1 MANYNKVILVGNLT
15 RDPQLSYLPS
25 QTPVCEF
32 GLAINHRW
40 RGQDGEQREDTCF
53 IDCRIFGKQAE
64 TFNQYMAKGRSVLV
78 EGRLQLDRWEDKDG
92 QKRSKHRIFVQ
103 SFQFLGQG
111 GGQGKAAPQ
120 QSRQP
125 QAQSGPPPQQQ
136 GQYDDYGGGGN
147 VPPQQDEPAPP
158 QGDDIPF

>member
-15 RDPQLSYLPS
+15 RDPQLRYLPS

-32 GLAINHRW
+32 GLAVNRRW
-40 RGQDGEQREDTCF
+40 RSQDGEQREDTCF
-53 IDCRIFGKQAE
+53 IDCQVFGKQAE
-64 TFNQYMAKGRSVLV
+64 TFNQYMKKGQPVLV
-78 EGRLQLDRWEDKDG
+78 EGRLQLDRWESQDG

-111 GGQGKAAPQ
+111 GQGRAAP
-120 QSRQP
+120 RP
-125 QAQSGPPPQQQ
+125 DQAQSSPPPQQQ
-136 GQYDDYGGGGN
+136 GQQDDFGGAGD
-147 VPPQQDEPAPP
+147 VPQQQNEPAPP

>member
-40 RGQDGEQREDTCF
+40 RGTDGEQREDTCF
-53 IDCRIFGKQAE
+53 IDCQCFGKQAE
-64 TFNQYMAKGRSVLV
+64 TFNQYMAKGRSVLI
-78 EGRLQLDRWEDKDG
+78 EGRLQLDRWESQDG
-92 QKRSKHRIFVQ
+92 QKRSKHRVFVQ
-103 SFQFLGQG
+103 NFQFLGS
-111 GGQGKAAPQ
+111 GGQGQSAPQ
-120 QSRQP
+120 QSRPQSRSQP
-125 QAQSGPPPQQQ
+125 RRQ
-136 GQYDDYGGGGN
+136 DDFGEEN
-147 VPPQQDEPAPP
+147 NNLQQDEPMPP